1 MFSSISSPYNDYDAQ
16 LYGGDMLGTI
26 RRGVNYARRAP
37 SLRGAIGR
45 AMEYPSLRHIGGT
58 MDPFSDVGDVYGGR
72 CRRRRRRVTAKQLRA
87 LAKGRAKLRAMR
99 RLRGGAAKRRYKSS
113 RGFSLKGMSQS
124 GVDKAV
130 MDKAR
135 IINKLKYE
143 YGWSDAGP
151 GEMMPGIYP
160 LVNKLN
166 NIQNYLNRAKILG
179 IVSSFPDVTIP
190 TTWKDELN
198 KAQTANVSSRANS
211 MMSGLDPTNPA
222 IRSLVSSL
230 RPNATPG
237 EITQAIRQYKQGR
250 YDALVSLPAYAPNTF
265 V

>member
-72 CRRRRRRVTAKQLRA
+72 CRRRKRRVTAKQLRA

-113 RGFSLKGMSQS
+113 GFSLKGMSQS

-143 YGWSDAGP
+143 YGWSDTGAGD
-151 GEMMPGIYP
+151 MMPGIYP

-166 NIQNYLNRAKILG
+166 NIENYLNRAGKLG
-179 IVSSFPDVTIP
+179 LTSSFPNVAIP
-190 TTWKDELN
+190 TGWMDTLK
-198 KAQTANVSSRANS
+198 KMQTANVSSRANS
-211 MMSGLDPTNPA
+211 MMTTINPMNPA
-222 IRSLVSSL
+222 IRSLMKSAYPTAS
-230 RPNATPG
+230 PG
-237 EITQAIRQYKQGR
+237 EITERIRSYKQNQYKQ
-250 YDALVSLPAYAPNTF
+250 LVELPAYNPNTF
-265 V
+265 